1 VRSPSATLSN
11 LTSLL
16 DEAILRLGLPQVRF
30 GQPELLARQAEAT
43 RKLANGV
50 TAPQGSRA
58 GALTLAKRFIKGEN
72 LDSFES
78 DQLAFVICEA
88 IPDLDDLSVIGSD
101 RLPFLIKHFSD
112 QAKAGELWGPI
123 WRALLISYFNFN
135 PVRTDSEDERSG
147 WESLGKLLRSSWPDI
162 DQRASTKFTPSWILA
177 IRDDPGILKDRPAK
191 KYASDFLNGNVEAIS
206 RLTYELG
213 IPSTSWFWHA
223 LVQES
228 IEYAVSRSDLQF
240 KTYLPDLIELI
251 EEKKVYRDVSLT
263 LILERYFKCQDNACH
278 EGLRDYAILSW
289 KNPNALE
296 DGMAPGWNHVTK
308 PVWEM
313 VCSWVNENNLRDF
326 FEILTR
332 RASRL
337 RRRPIGS
344 GSPTTKDHGADLS
357 RLNFWSRYIKQIRQ
371 TRFVFSDDT
380 IRERKNDKQLGNLIS
395 REEGRYARYRNNH
408 AEDAFMM
415 QIGSYLIVEFSNQP
429 NACYVYDL
437 RKLPF
442 EKNAKQ
448 FDVTDDLKFGFRG
461 EKAARFTHQD
471 GWENGAYNDLQRL
484 GIYPDPVLDRSRKI
498 APKNTPENQKPT
510 LVKPWLVGAGSM
522 SSHAKETV
530 RVEPSVRVLNEGV
543 TTPRSVGAT
552 APKYVETSASTPKQS
567 SNTDRQIAPKDAPF
581 SMDQLNEFVAKHPS
595 VELRDERSEQGGR
608 IWIFDRSYQE
618 RVMEKLLS
626 WDFEWSDKKEGWYYP

>member
-1 VRSPSATLSN
+1 MRSPSATLSN

-135 PVRTDSEDERSG
+135 PERTDSEDERSG

-228 IEYAVSRSDLQF
+228 IEYAVTRSDLQF
-240 KTYLPDLIELI
+240 KTYLPDLLELI
-251 EEKKVYRDVSLT
+251 EEKKVYRDASLT
-263 LILERYFKCQDNACH
+263 RILERYFKCEDNACH

-296 DGMAPGWNHVTK
+296 DGMAPGWNHVPK

-313 VCSWVNENNLRDF
+313 VCRWVNEDNLRDF
-326 FEILTR
+326 FEILAR
-332 RASRL
+332 RNMADEGRL
-337 RRRPIGS
+337 
-344 GSPTTKDHGADLS
+344 A
-357 RLNFWSRYIKQIRQ
+357 FWARYIKQIRQ
-371 TRFVFSDDT
+371 TRFVFCDHT
-380 IRERKNDKQLGNLIS
+380 VNLRRTDAQVAKLMK
-395 REEGRYARYRNNH
+395 REEGRYARYSSNK

-415 QIGSYLIVEFSNQP
+415 QIGAYLIIEFSKAP

-437 RKLPF
+437 NKLPF
-442 EKNAKQ
+442 DKNQKA
-448 FDVTDDLKFGFRG
+448 FDGTQDDLKFGFKKG
-461 EKAARFTHQD
+461 QNKARFTHQD

-510 LVKPWLVGAGSM
+510 LVKPWLVGAGST
-522 SSHAKETV
+522 SSHANEAV
-530 RVEPSVRVLNEGV
+530 RVEPSVRVFNEGV
-543 TTPRSVGAT
+543 TPPRSVGAT
-552 APKYVETSASTPKQS
+552 APKHVETSAPTPERS
-567 SNTDRQIAPKDAPF
+567 SNLDRQIAPKDAPF

-626 WDFEWSDKKEGWYYP
+626 WDFEWSDKKEGWYYPY